1 MERTYRIRGK
11 LSEEPVL
18 WFVNRSP
25 DPGCYALDE
34 AFSREE
40 AERLQRFL
48 QDRSIEYRIQEIPP
62 ESAGGEQSPVWNL
75 IGRLVELKRDET
87 DRLSFPVVGCL
98 EL

>member
-1 MERTYRIRGK
+1 MERSYRISGK
-11 LSEEPVL
+11 LREGPVI
-18 WFVNRSP
+18 WFVNRSM

-62 ESAGGEQSPVWNL
+62 ESAGGEQSPVWIL

-87 DRLSFPVVGCL
+87 DRLSFAVVGCL